1 LSVDLVV
8 KNTKIVSSSTVFEAG
23 LAIKNG
29 RIVGLAKEPN
39 LPKAEK
45 TIDACGCLT
54 LPGVIDVHVHFREPG
69 LTHKEDFL
77 SGSMAAVAGG
87 VTTVADMPNTNP
99 PTLDPE
105 SLKVKVEKARGKSY
119 VNIGF
124 IGGVVRGNLDKLF
137 LLGEAGVL
145 GFKMFMVETL
155 GLPLDDDCMV
165 EAFRLVGETGK
176 PLLVHAEDFQLI
188 QDSTRKVR
196 EAGKKDF
203 LAWVESR
210 PSFAEAK
217 AIDKVNLFSQKTG
230 CKTHVCH
237 VSSKAGVKTLKDAKK
252 ENSLLTCETCPH
264 YLLLDV
270 ENVDKSSFICKI
282 TPPIRFRSDRE
293 TLWRGLLDGT
303 IDMVA
308 SDHSPHTK
316 KEKLCENV
324 WEAASGFVGVETMV
338 PLMLTQVNLGRL
350 SLNHYVKVSSENP
363 AKLLGFYPRKGLI
376 QVGSDAD
383 LTIVDLKKEDK
394 IRAERLHS
402 KSRVTPFD
410 GWMVKGIPV
419 YTVVKGNVVMEKGE
433 IVGEPKG
440 EILLVG

>member
-1 LSVDLVV
+1 MV

-165 EAFRLVGETGK
+165 EAFRLVGGTGK

-188 QDSTRKVR
+188 QDSTRRVR

-217 AIDKVNLFSQKTG
+217 AIDKVNLDST
-230 CKTHVCH
+230 
-237 VSSKAGVKTLKDAKK
+237 
-252 ENSLLTCETCPH
+252 
-264 YLLLDV
+264 
-270 ENVDKSSFICKI
+270 
-282 TPPIRFRSDRE
+282 
-293 TLWRGLLDGT
+293 
-303 IDMVA
+303 
-308 SDHSPHTK
+308 
-316 KEKLCENV
+316 
-324 WEAASGFVGVETMV
+324 
-338 PLMLTQVNLGRL
+338 
-350 SLNHYVKVSSENP
+350 
-363 AKLLGFYPRKGLI
+363 
-376 QVGSDAD
+376 
-383 LTIVDLKKEDK
+383 
-394 IRAERLHS
+394 
-402 KSRVTPFD
+402 
-410 GWMVKGIPV
+410 
-419 YTVVKGNVVMEKGE
+419 
-433 IVGEPKG
+433 
-440 EILLVG
+440 